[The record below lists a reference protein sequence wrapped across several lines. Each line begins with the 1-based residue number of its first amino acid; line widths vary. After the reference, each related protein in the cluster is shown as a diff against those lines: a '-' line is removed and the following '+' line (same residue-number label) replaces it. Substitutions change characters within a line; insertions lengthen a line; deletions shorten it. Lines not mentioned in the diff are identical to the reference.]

1 MIEVIDDNDRNNS
14 ILIVLVDVYNEYFLG
29 EQIDM
34 KALLIDASEQHISE
48 IDIESEAA
56 IPAVIGFDTLEVDEV
71 SPGHKLYFDEE
82 CFLRGSKGKFQ
93 LDKLIPI
100 SGKAVIFGLAG
111 DSLTDASLTIAELEA
126 RVCYL

>member
-82 CFLRGSKGKFQ
+82 CFLRGSTGKFQ